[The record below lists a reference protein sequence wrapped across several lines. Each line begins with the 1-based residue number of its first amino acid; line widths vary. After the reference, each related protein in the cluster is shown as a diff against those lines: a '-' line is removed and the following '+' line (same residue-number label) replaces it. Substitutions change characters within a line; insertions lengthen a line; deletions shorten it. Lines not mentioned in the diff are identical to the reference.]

1 MINLKNP
8 LIKGTFILVII
19 GLINKILGF
28 ILRIFLSKCLG
39 AEKLGIYQLIFPVQ
53 GICFALCSAGIQ
65 TAISQI
71 TAKFSGNKNDIK
83 QKDAL
88 RGGIILSMIISILCS
103 VMLYSFSNIFSLY
116 ILNEKRCDILIKIL
130 AVSLP
135 FSSIHSC
142 ITGYYYGKENA
153 KIPAVSILLEQIIR
167 VSTTIFLWI
176 YLTKTNKTFE
186 AWHAVAGI
194 LSGEVTSSLYCYI
207 SIKKQNFNFTKCSLN
222 TFKLI
227 TKTSFPLTCNKV
239 VPGIFQGGEAILLPL
254 QLTISGMS
262 MSESLKIYGIITG
275 IALPFIMFPAT
286 ITNSMSLLLLPT
298 IAKADAE
305 KKGYVIFKTSV
316 ISLLMS
322 IGLGIFFTLFFF
334 VEGHNIGNMI
344 FKNNSSGIYL
354 TKMSLVCPF
363 LYANTTM
370 TSILNGLGHV
380 NKTFIYNLISITIRI
395 LMLLLVVPYYGIIAY
410 IGSILASQAILFI
423 LHLFSLISIICT
435 FLPASQSALH
445 HQNS

>member
-1 MINLKNP
+1 MINFKNP
-8 LIKGTFILVII
+8 LIKGTFILIII
-19 GLINKILGF
+19 GLINKVLGF

-39 AEKLGIYQLIFPVQ
+39 AENLGIYQLIFPVQ

-88 RGGIILSMIISILCS
+88 RSGIILSMIISILCS

-116 ILNEKRCDILIKIL
+116 ILKEKRCAILIKIL
-130 AVSLP
+130 AISLP

-176 YLTKTNKTFE
+176 YLSKTNKTFE

-207 SIKKQNFNFTKCSLN
+207 SIKKQNINFIKCSLN

-334 VEGHNIGNMI
+334 VEGHNIGNII

-395 LMLLLVVPYYGIIAY
+395 LILLLVVPYYGIIAY